1 MVLANTPQKPVIAAA
16 AQTLGAP
23 VSSALKTA
31 FIAVGVPIATWCG
44 IAGFWSYLRWTGE
57 APTYYVGSMVGLRG
71 LLAGPIQLVTM
82 VVLGLTLRAT
92 LARTSWIVLGAAGV
106 VAGVFAIT
114 GDAIGMHFFRGG
126 AQETAHD
133 IWDWAPHLV
142 GPAVVLLI
150 MCHYHG
156 RPPQQRMS
164 APSGV
169 RSSRSKTLGIPRHR
183 V

>member
-1 MVLANTPQKPVIAAA
+1 M
-16 AQTLGAP
+16 
-23 VSSALKTA
+23 SSALKTA
-31 FIAVGVPIATWCG
+31 FIAVGVPIATWFG

-71 LLAGPIQLVTM
+71 LLVGPIQLVTM
-82 VVLGLTLRAT
+82 VVLGLALRAA

-126 AQETAHD
+126 AQETAHH

-150 MCHYHG
+150 ICAL
-156 RPPQQRMS
+156 PW
-164 APSGV
+164 APR
-169 RSSRSKTLGIPRHR
+169 RSSRPAPQAAPAAERQRRCADHEPGASAGG
-183 V
+183 